1 MTCYEIFYTWRMHRL
16 KLTVYIHRA
25 EVICHTFDFII
36 FLRESDEASSKFV
49 YRQAQAQRSRFTF
62 SKLWKLMYFWSW
74 KKNSAL
80 TVGLK
85 FYAVIGRLDSVGFS
99 ENLMP
104 KVKYWRSIADYP
116 QINRFDSEVCLDF
129 KLPLVRKLSRT
140 PNGTMNL
147 NKWSSF
153 VNDFFFLRYICTKN
167 KLVFFLIANKKSLL
181 SNASGKVTEGSA
193 IFSREIVQSR
203 PQGWNAFFLRYSQVV
218 EITKSSLRQQWER
231 LLREST
237 RSGKSLIQRRKYS
250 ACRKVHCLT
259 KYKTNHYLL

>member
-36 FLRESDEASSKFV
+36 FLTESDEASSKFV
-49 YRQAQAQRSRFTF
+49 YRQAQAQWSRFSF
-62 SKLWKLMYFWSW
+62 SKPRKLMYFWSW

-85 FYAVIGRLDSVGFS
+85 FYAVIGKLDSVGFS

-116 QINRFDSEVCLDF
+116 QIHRFDSEVCLDF

-140 PNGTMNL
+140 LNGTLNL
-147 NKWSSF
+147 NKWSSL
-153 VNDFFFLRYICTKN
+153 VNDFFFCATY
-167 KLVFFLIANKKSLL
+167 A
-181 SNASGKVTEGSA
+181 
-193 IFSREIVQSR
+193 
-203 PQGWNAFFLRYSQVV
+203 
-218 EITKSSLRQQWER
+218 
-231 LLREST
+231 
-237 RSGKSLIQRRKYS
+237 RKIS
-250 ACRKVHCLT
+250 
-259 KYKTNHYLL
+259 

>member
-1 MTCYEIFYTWRMHRL
+1 MHRL
-16 KLTVYIHRA
+16 WLTVYRPWA

-62 SKLWKLMYFWSW
+62 SKPRKLMYFWSW

-85 FYAVIGRLDSVGFS
+85 FYAVIGKLDSVGFS

-116 QINRFDSEVCLDF
+116 QINRFDSEVCLNF
-129 KLPLVRKLSRT
+129 KSPLVRKLSRT
-140 PNGTMNL
+140 PNRTLNL

-153 VNDFFFLRYICTKN
+153 VNLFFFLRFICTKN
-167 KLVFFLIANKKSLL
+167 KFVFFLIANTKSLL

-193 IFSREIVQSR
+193 KFSREIVQSR
-203 PQGWNAFFLRYSQVV
+203 PQAGTRFFAVFSSWFKWF
-218 EITKSSLRQQWER
+218 ITK
-231 LLREST
+231 T
-237 RSGKSLIQRRKYS
+237 TVGTPFMRRY
-250 ACRKVHCLT
+250 
-259 KYKTNHYLL
+259 